1 MRGDDSMPI
10 VKEKRITV
18 DEAIIKALYEKFEGC
33 GDHVIGGKF
42 GLIELTDI
50 VSRYRTKW
58 TTDGTVSRRLRE
70 FNESL
75 CKHGWVLKWEVV
87 SSGVYR
93 IVKFHKVQI
102 VGEEPEPVTQT
113 VVETPQTGTLF

>member
-1 MRGDDSMPI
+1 MPI

-18 DEAIIKALYEKFEGC
+18 DEAIIKALYEKFKGC
-33 GDHVIGGKF
+33 GDHVIGQTF

-75 CKHGWVLKWEVV
+75 CKGKWVLKWEVV

-93 IVKFHKVQI
+93 IVKFHKIQI
-102 VGEEPEPVTQT
+102 VGEEPESVTQT